1 MGVTGLWII
10 LSEICERKNLDYLSG
25 KKVAVDLSGW
35 VVQAI
40 QCKGLNT
47 VKNPHLRNLFFRVS
61 ALLLNGAHPIFIL
74 EGKVPELK
82 QATIKG
88 RNYQGNSSNDNVSRS
103 LFDRI
108 LNQCQDLLKCLGVPC
123 IKSSGEAE
131 ALCAFLCAKGIVDG
145 VITEDSDAF
154 LYGADTVF
162 RDFTIDRSDSH
173 VNMYTLKSAKNKMHL
188 NQRNLIA
195 LALLLGCDYV
205 KGVPGI
211 GKEAALKLIKELETD
226 DLLQRFRD
234 WKTKAE
240 SELFPGYEANMK
252 KESHC
257 SRCSHIGSMSKHKKE
272 GCIMCDS
279 TITCYMSDSKK
290 PCVCKWCQN
299 NLTRLKQKN
308 ELKVYL
314 ASKDIPDFPSIKV
327 IEEYLNFTD
336 QIPDD
341 DALDWQCP
349 NLKDFQ
355 DKAFHYLSWTFLNS
369 FEKCLPIITSW
380 QQFKLSKLCQTDS
393 KILLYQPVK
402 VVKSRIVH
410 GIDCLEI
417 QWRLTDDQSS
427 EMDDENLRTV
437 ENEERFK
444 KSYPDIV
451 EEFYSLLKKTK
462 SPSKPKIRKVPK
474 ESNKKVI
481 SEPELFT
488 FPCETSDKVPLPEIS
503 QNSFANESYDSISE
517 MPLSQRIKLIS
528 ESKQPVCND
537 FNTKGAEFHFASKET
552 VNFELVSAKK
562 LCDNITKHSNNSA
575 LSPSC
580 SSGQIS
586 SLLDKVKYSPENS
599 VYNTITGFQNACFE
613 KRTIKNIFYEQNV
626 DEKNIFPCLE
636 FTDSDDTFLDLL
648 QDFDQKIQILNDN
661 SPRKSGILFNQSKED
676 LSNFVT
682 RSLNNSELFFD
693 KKCNRK
699 YSIQNHSNIS
709 DSPFSKQT
717 ATSPRLIYE
726 LKHNS
731 PGVEE
736 CNASSF
742 IGNSTPNNYLKK
754 SSSKFFLSTPN
765 MSSFSIN
772 VSVQC
777 FSPLVFNSS
786 ADSSL
791 LLN

>member
-1 MGVTGLWII
+1 MGVTGLWNI
-10 LSEICERKNLDYLSG
+10 LSEICERKSLDYLSG

-82 QATIKG
+82 QATIKE
-88 RNYQGNSSNDNVSRS
+88 RNHHASSSNGNVSRS

-131 ALCAFLCAKGIVDG
+131 ALCAFFFAKGVVDG

-162 RDFTIDRSDSH
+162 RDFSIERSDAH
-173 VNMYTLKSAKNKMHL
+173 VKMYTLKSAKNKSHL

-211 GKEAALKLIKELETD
+211 GKEAAVKLIKELETD
-226 DLLQRFRD
+226 DLLQRFQD
-234 WKTKAE
+234 WKTKTE
-240 SELFPGYEANMK
+240 SELFPGYAEGLK

-257 SRCSHIGSMSKHKKE
+257 SRCSHVGSMSKHKKE

-279 TITCYMSDSKK
+279 TITCYMSDSRK

-349 NLKDFQ
+349 NLKEFQ

-380 QQFKLSKLCQTDS
+380 QQFKLSKLCQAHTDN
-393 KILLYQPVK
+393 KILLYKPVK
-402 VVKSRIVH
+402 VVKSRIVS
-410 GIDCLEI
+410 GVDCLEV
-417 QWRLTDDQSS
+417 QWTLTDDQSS
-427 EMDDENLRTV
+427 EIEDENLRTV
-437 ENEERFK
+437 ENEERFR
-444 KSYPDIV
+444 KSYLDIV
-451 EEFYSLLKKTK
+451 EEFYSLLKKSK
-462 SPSKPKIRKVPK
+462 SPSKPKNRKVPK
-474 ESNKKVI
+474 ESNKKMTDFFSI
-481 SEPELFT
+481 GSNSG
-488 FPCETSDKVPLPEIS
+488 CESQEGKKVNKS
-503 QNSFANESYDSISE
+503 
-517 MPLSQRIKLIS
+517 
-528 ESKQPVCND
+528 
-537 FNTKGAEFHFASKET
+537 
-552 VNFELVSAKK
+552 
-562 LCDNITKHSNNSA
+562 
-575 LSPSC
+575 
-580 SSGQIS
+580 
-586 SLLDKVKYSPENS
+586 ENS
-599 VYNTITGFQNACFE
+599 EEITTNQC
-613 KRTIKNIFYEQNV
+613 I
-626 DEKNIFPCLE
+626 
-636 FTDSDDTFLDLL
+636 DDWEPDC
-648 QDFDQKIQILNDN
+648 K
-661 SPRKSGILFNQSKED
+661 
-676 LSNFVT
+676 
-682 RSLNNSELFFD
+682 
-693 KKCNRK
+693 KKCI
-699 YSIQNHSNIS
+699 SI
-709 DSPFSKQT
+709 
-717 ATSPRLIYE
+717 
-726 LKHNS
+726 
-731 PGVEE
+731 
-736 CNASSF
+736 
-742 IGNSTPNNYLKK
+742 
-754 SSSKFFLSTPN
+754 
-765 MSSFSIN
+765 
-772 VSVQC
+772 
-777 FSPLVFNSS
+777 
-786 ADSSL
+786 
-791 LLN
+791 